1 MINQKIKLVR
11 PGLFLPFFSA
21 EKEQKNKI
29 IVRPTVLSIC
39 AADQRYF
46 RGSRPAE
53 ILKAKLPMCLIHEG
67 IGQVIFDPHSK
78 YKAGQ
83 NVILLPNGGG
93 DDQFQNYSSNSYFRS
108 SSADGFT
115 QEFIGLEGK
124 ELISFDSRHS
134 NYYVFAELLSVCF
147 QAITRIPNAVWT
159 RSNSIGIWGDG
170 VVGYLLSLC
179 IKREYP
185 NLNVTIFGKHE
196 EKLLLFSHAD
206 DLKII
211 GTTTPSGPE
220 FDIAFEAVGGAKAGD
235 AINQIIELVKPC
247 SYVCL
252 TGVSEFPVPINTRKI
267 LEKGLSIIGT
277 TRSLRRDFLK
287 ARGFLE
293 KTADFSIFDKIIS
306 DYLPVG
312 SSEDLTQA
320 FYSDQKTPYKTL
332 IDWNI

>member
-21 EKEQKNKI
+21 ETELKNKI
-29 IVRPTVLSIC
+29 IVRPTILSIC

-67 IGQVIFDPHSK
+67 IGQVVFDPQNN
-78 YKAGQ
+78 YQAGQ
-83 NVILLPNGGG
+83 NVILLPNGGE
-93 DDQFQNYSSNSYFRS
+93 DEQIKNYSSNSYFRS

-115 QEFIGLEGK
+115 QEFIGLEEK
-124 ELISFDSRHS
+124 ELITFNSQHS
-134 NYYVFAELLSVCF
+134 KYYVFAELLSVCF
-147 QAITRIPNAVWT
+147 QAITRIPNSVWKRT
-159 RSNSIGIWGDG
+159 YSIGIWGDG
-170 VVGYLLSLC
+170 IVGYLISLC

-185 NLNVTIFGKHE
+185 NLNITIFGKHE

-211 GTTTPSGPE
+211 GTTKPSRSE

-235 AINQIIELVKPC
+235 AINQIIEVVKPC

-267 LEKGLSIIGT
+267 LEKGLTVTGT
-277 TRSLRRDFLK
+277 TRSLRRDFQK
-287 ARGFLE
+287 ARRFLDN
-293 KTADFSIFDKIIS
+293 TVDFSIFDKVIS
-306 DYLPVG
+306 EFLPVS
-312 SSEDLTQA
+312 SSEELTQA
-320 FYSDQKTPYKTL
+320 FYNDQKTPYKTL

>member
-21 EKEQKNKI
+21 EKEFKNKI

-67 IGQVIFDPHSK
+67 IGQVIFDPQNN

-83 NVILLPNGGG
+83 NVILLPNGGE
-93 DDQFQNYSSNSYFRS
+93 DEQIKNYSSDSYFRS

-115 QEFIGLEGK
+115 QEFIGLEEK
-124 ELISFDSRHS
+124 ELIPFKNQNSK
-134 NYYVFAELLSVCF
+134 YYVFAELLSVCF

-170 VVGYLLSLC
+170 VVGYLLSIC

-185 NLNVTIFGKHE
+185 KLNVTIFGKHE

-211 GTTTPSGPE
+211 GTTPPSSSE

-235 AINQIIELVKPC
+235 AINQIIEVVKPC

-277 TRSLRRDFLK
+277 TRSLRRDFIK
-287 ARGFLE
+287 ARSFLD
-293 KTADFSIFDKIIS
+293 KTVDFSIFDKIIS
-306 DYLPVG
+306 DHLPVG
-312 SSEDLTQA
+312 SSADLTQA
-320 FYSDQKTPYKTL
+320 FYSDQKTSYKTL
-332 IDWNI
+332 IDWTI